1 MITTDDVVAAYP
13 QAAEFDADTLAHWID
28 VANVAVPL
36 ERVRD
41 PKTHAQA
48 QMLFVMHHIE
58 KPALNLMAPHVRA
71 RIGRPGRAAASVKAP
86 HPWAGTPHGERL
98 IAATKF

>member
-28 VANVAVPL
+28 VANVAVPV

-71 RIGRPGRAAASVKAP
+71 RIGRPGRAAAIVQLP
-86 HPWAGTPHGERL
+86 PPGRGRQRGDCERRCR
-98 IAATKF
+98 